1 MSVPNYRYPIKNI
14 NASDD
19 FLKIESYKYEPPGLN
34 LGETDSFAQRSSD
47 DVGYGKPTGRGTVIL
62 PMPQTIQDSNGASWG
77 AGNMD
82 PLQTATLGVAMGVIA
97 NGDPAKGGI
106 SAMQNVFAK
115 LGAASQTAIGQDL

>member
-19 FLKIESYKYEPPGLN
+19 FLKIESYEYKPPGLN
-34 LGETDSFAQRSSD
+34 LGNTGSFAQRSSD
-47 DVGYGKPTGRGTVIL
+47 DVGYGSPTGRGTVIL

-82 PLQTATLGVAMGVIA
+82 PLQTATGSS
-97 NGDPAKGGI
+97 DGG
-106 SAMQNVFAK
+106 N
-115 LGAASQTAIGQDL
+115 